1 MSRKDVL
8 KLLEML
14 CAAYPNTKIVNPYM
28 TAKVWEEAL
37 KDYDAREIRLA
48 ARHHISVNKFFPTPS
63 ELMSLLPEVR
73 IKYSEEL
80 RKDDY
85 EDDHEVN
92 EFLVNYMRLSSS
104 DNGADGDIK
113 DYSIENDSDYQELV
127 TPEENSLLRQAIK
140 LLGIENDS

>member
-37 KDYDAREIRLA
+37 KDYDAKEIRLA
-48 ARHHISVNKFFPTPS
+48 ARYHISDKKFFPTPS
-63 ELMSLLPEVR
+63 ELINLLPRVR
-73 IKYSEEL
+73 IVYSEEL
-80 RKDDY
+80 SNDDY
-85 EDDHEVN
+85 EHDPEVD

-113 DYSIENDSDYQELV
+113 DVSIENDSDYQELV

-140 LLGIENDS
+140 LLGIESDS

>member
-1 MSRKDVL
+1 
-8 KLLEML
+8 
-14 CAAYPNTKIVNPYM
+14 
-28 TAKVWEEAL
+28 
-37 KDYDAREIRLA
+37 
-48 ARHHISVNKFFPTPS
+48 
-63 ELMSLLPEVR
+63 MSLLPEVR

-140 LLGIENDS
+140 LLGIESDS